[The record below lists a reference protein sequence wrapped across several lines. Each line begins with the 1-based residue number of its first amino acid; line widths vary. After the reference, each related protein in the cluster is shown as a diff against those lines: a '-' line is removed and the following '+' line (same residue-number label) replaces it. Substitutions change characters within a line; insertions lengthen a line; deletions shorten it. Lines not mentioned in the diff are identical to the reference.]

1 MNIAIIGGGNVGGA
15 LAQGFRRAG
24 HTVRIGAQF
33 PLSEKSRKLAAVLG
47 EDSFVLPETAM
58 AEADAVVLATPPEAV
73 VQMKDLLSRFARD
86 KTVIDTTNSIR
97 RRPEPHP
104 TVLHYLKA
112 ECGLEQVV
120 KCFNSTGFENM
131 ANPVYGGKG
140 IDMFAAGSHAGAK
153 AVAQQLAA
161 DLGFGACWDFG
172 GDDKAELLEQFAL
185 AWINLAIMQGHG
197 RGLALVVAK
206 R

>member
-1 MNIAIIGGGNVGGA
+1 MKIAIMGAGNVGGA
-15 LAQGFRRAG
+15 LAKGFRDAG
-24 HTVRIGAQF
+24 HMVRIGARF
-33 PLSEKSRKLAAVLG
+33 PLSEKSRKLAAILG
-47 EDSFVLPETAM
+47 EDSFALPEQAI
-58 AEADAVVLATPPEAV
+58 AEADVVLLATPPEAV
-73 VQMKDLLSRFARD
+73 VQMKSLLSQFARG
-86 KTVIDTTNSIR
+86 KTFIDTTNSIR

-112 ECGLEQVV
+112 ECGIEQVV

-131 ANPVYGGKG
+131 ANPVYGGRG

-153 AVAQQLAA
+153 ALAQQLAT

-172 GDDKAELLEQFAL
+172 GDDKVELLEQFAL

-197 RGLALVVAK
+197 RGLAFVVEK